1 MNLEDIKS
9 LLKKGLIQIFSANV
23 INKIVQFV
31 TMVALTRIISKTEY
45 GAFSYAQNIMSFVL
59 LFEGAGVTTGILQYC
74 SITKD
79 EKEKIG
85 VFKYGIGI
93 GVLVN
98 ILLSIGVFVYALF
111 AKLPIEQSR
120 NSLMLLSCVPIF
132 SVVFN
137 AIQVY
142 LRSTFRNTEFSIL
155 TSFNTIVYFIFT
167 VSLSLTMEVN
177 GLIAGMYIAYI
188 LTIIL
193 GTWFIRKD
201 IFASKK
207 ISIKSDFNKINF
219 LKYSIVTV
227 LTNAMS
233 QILYLLD
240 TQLIGIFTKDEAI
253 LASYKVATTI
263 PFNLIFIPTSIMVFA
278 YPYFAQN
285 RKDKKWVSN
294 RVNQLTKV
302 LLLINVVIG
311 IGGIVFAKFILSI
324 FGKQYLD
331 AIHCFN
337 VLMVGYIIAGTF
349 RIPYGNILASLGLV
363 RANFINA
370 VFSGIANI
378 ILDVVLIIKYGS
390 IGAAYA
396 TLIVFIISSAIH
408 YMFIRKAI
416 RDID

>member
-1 MNLEDIKS
+1 MNFREIKE
-9 LLKKGLIQIFSANV
+9 LLRKGLIQIFSANI
-23 INKIVQFV
+23 INKVVQFI
-31 TMVALTRIISKTEY
+31 TVAFLTQIISKKDY
-45 GAFSYAQNIMSFVL
+45 GSFTYAQNLMSFVL

-74 SITKD
+74 SVSKD
-79 EKEKIG
+79 NKEKIG
-85 VFKYGIGI
+85 ILKYGVGV

-98 ILLSIGVFVYALF
+98 IILSIGIFLYAIF
-111 AKLPIEQSR
+111 GRLPIEGSR
-120 NSLMLLSCVPIF
+120 GPLMMLACVPIF

-142 LRSTFRNTEFSIL
+142 LRSTFKNTEFSVL
-155 TSFNTIVYFIFT
+155 TSFNTIVYFLAT
-167 VSLSLTMEVN
+167 VGLSFIMSVD
-177 GLIAGMYIAYI
+177 GLIIGMYIAYI
-188 LTIIL
+188 TSILL

-201 IFASKK
+201 IFGTKHIKLSGDFDK
-207 ISIKSDFNKINF
+207 IKF

-240 TQLIGIFTKDEAI
+240 TQLIGVFTKDEAI

-285 RKDKKWVSN
+285 KNDKMWIKKRVS
-294 RVNQLTKV
+294 QITKV
-302 LLLINVVIG
+302 LLVINLVIG
-311 IGGIVFAKFILSI
+311 LGGIIFSNLILSI

-331 AIHCFN
+331 ARACFN

-349 RIPYGNILASLGLV
+349 RVPYGNILASLGLV
-363 RANFINA
+363 KANFINA

-396 TLIVFIISSAIH
+396 TLIVFIISSIIH
-408 YMFIRKAI
+408 FIFIKKAI
-416 RDID
+416 KEVK

>member
-1 MNLEDIKS
+1 MNFREIKE
-9 LLKKGLIQIFSANV
+9 LLRKGLIQIFSANI
-23 INKIVQFV
+23 INKVVQFI
-31 TMVALTRIISKTEY
+31 TVAFLTQIISKKDY
-45 GAFSYAQNIMSFVL
+45 GSFTYAQNLMSFVL

-74 SITKD
+74 SISKD
-79 EKEKIG
+79 NKEKIG
-85 VFKYGIGI
+85 ILKYGVGV

-98 ILLSIGVFVYALF
+98 IILSIGIFLYAIF
-111 AKLPIEQSR
+111 GRLPIEGSR
-120 NSLMLLSCVPIF
+120 GPLMMLACVPIF

-142 LRSTFRNTEFSIL
+142 LRSTFRNTEFSVL
-155 TSFNTIVYFIFT
+155 TSFNTIVYFLAT
-167 VSLSLTMEVN
+167 VGLSFIMSVN
-177 GLIAGMYIAYI
+177 GLIIGMYIAYI
-188 LTIIL
+188 TSILL

-201 IFASKK
+201 IFGTKNIKLSDDFDK
-207 ISIKSDFNKINF
+207 IKF

-240 TQLIGIFTKDEAI
+240 TQLIGVFTKDEAI

-285 RKDKKWVSN
+285 KNDKVWIKKRVS
-294 RVNQLTKV
+294 QITKI
-302 LLLINVVIG
+302 LLVINLVIG
-311 IGGIVFAKFILSI
+311 LGGIIFSGLILSI

-331 AIHCFN
+331 ARACFN

-349 RIPYGNILASLGLV
+349 RVPYGNILASLGLV
-363 RANFINA
+363 KANFINA

-396 TLIVFIISSAIH
+396 TLVVFIISSSIH
-408 YMFIRKAI
+408 FIFIKKAI
-416 RDID
+416 KEIK